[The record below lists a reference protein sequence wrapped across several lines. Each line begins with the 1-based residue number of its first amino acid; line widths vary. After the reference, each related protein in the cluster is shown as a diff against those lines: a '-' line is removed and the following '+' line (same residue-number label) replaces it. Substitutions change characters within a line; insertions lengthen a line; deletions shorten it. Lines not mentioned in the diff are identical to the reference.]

1 MNNELLNNELLN
13 NELLNNELLNNELLI
28 REMDCTNHCVG
39 SKRKVVD
46 ATQGFKKSNIGT
58 DNALMI
64 RCRVTGNK
72 DDDLIEVEVALPTF
86 SSLLQSCCEELQIIS
101 DRIYKLRKLPNIVIV
116 FCVLFFLI

>member
-46 ATQGFKKSNIGT
+46 VTQGFKKSNIGT

-72 DDDLIEVEVALPTF
+72 DDDLIEVEVALPTIGVAKPGHTRA
-86 SSLLQSCCEELQIIS
+86 SPIIAPAS
-101 DRIYKLRKLPNIVIV
+101 ASYLD
-116 FCVLFFLI
+116 F